1 MRLVSWTQPTRDAK
15 ERVKASQGRV
25 GRGRGVA
32 TATRVLV
39 LAGLFVGLLLLPGT
53 EHLGTTAQAVGDPV
67 IATAGDIACDPSNS
81 NFNGGNGSSSSC
93 AEKAT
98 SDLLLGIAPVAVLNL
113 GDNQYYCGSAEA
125 YQQSYDPSWGRLKS
139 ITHPSV
145 GNHEFLTSGGTG
157 CTTANQGAAGYY
169 SYFGSAAGSP
179 GQGYYSYD
187 VGTWHL
193 IALNSNCGDA
203 GGCSASSPQGRWLE
217 NDLATHT
224 NYCTL
229 AYWHIPLYS
238 SGGRA
243 NNNSK
248 TFWTALYNHDA
259 DLVISAHDHT
269 YERFAP
275 QDPNGNLNLARGMRE
290 FIVGSGGANH
300 TSFTTIFPN
309 SEIRNSDTFGV
320 LKLTLHPTSY
330 DWQFAP
336 VPGKTFT
343 DSGTQACHGSV
354 PDAGPPSQPQNL
366 SATAVS
372 PSQVNLTWSPSTDDI
387 GVAGYNVYQNGTKIA
402 TSSTTGYSDKS
413 VVANNT
419 YTYTVAAYDA
429 VGNVSSQ
436 SSSVAV
442 TTPPDLNPPTAPSN
456 LMASTSQGRVALTWT
471 ASTDDVGVTSYGI
484 LRDGVQ
490 VGSASSTTYTDQ
502 TIAPNT
508 TYTYTVVAFDGAGN
522 ASQPSN
528 SVTLTTPPPQSIFT
542 FTPTDDTYVEQDTP
556 TTNYGKSTQMT
567 ADNSP
572 VKHLLVKFVV
582 SGVGSR
588 PIVHATLR
596 LSCVNSS
603 GVGGTF
609 FAVTD
614 NSWLENV
621 VNWNTAPAAST
632 TPITTL
638 GRVTA
643 GLTYDVDVTSQITG
657 DGTYSFEATSTSTD
671 GAYYSTK
678 EGAGAPNL
686 IVTLG

>member
-1 MRLVSWTQPTRDAK
+1 
-15 ERVKASQGRV
+15 
-25 GRGRGVA
+25 
-32 TATRVLV
+32 VLV
-39 LAGLFVGLLLLPGT
+39 LAGLLVGLLTLPGT
-53 EHLGTTAQAVGDPV
+53 EHLGTTAKAVGDPV
-67 IATAGDIACDPSNS
+67 IAAAGDIACDPTNS

-93 AEKAT
+93 AQKAT
-98 SDLLLGIAPVAVLNL
+98 SDLLLGIAPAAVLNL
-113 GDNQYYCGSAEA
+113 GDNQYYCGGLPA

-157 CTTANQGAAGYY
+157 CDASNAGATGYY
-169 SYFGSAAGSP
+169 SYFGSAAGSK

-203 GGCSASSPQGRWLE
+203 GGCSATSPQGKWLE
-217 NDLATHT
+217 NDLATHS

-248 TFWTALYNHDA
+248 TFWTSLFNHDA
-259 DLVISAHDHT
+259 DLIISAHDHT

-275 QDPNGNLNLARGMRE
+275 QDPNGNLNTTRGIRE

-309 SEIRNSDTFGV
+309 SEVRNSDTFGV

-330 DWQFAP
+330 DWQFMP

-354 PDAGPPSQPQNL
+354 PDAGPPTQPQNL
-366 SATAVS
+366 TATAMA
-372 PSQVNLTWSPSTDDI
+372 PGQVNLTWSASTDDI
-387 GVAGYNVYQNGTKIA
+387 GVAGYNVYRNGTKVA
-402 TSSTTGYSDKS
+402 TSSTTSYVDKG
-413 VVANNT
+413 VVANNS

-429 VGNVSSQ
+429 VGNVSTQ
-436 SSSVAV
+436 SSSATV
-442 TTPPDLNPPTAPSN
+442 TTPPDLTPPTAPSN
-456 LMASTSQGRVALTWT
+456 LMASVSQGRVALTWT

-490 VGSASSTTYTDQ
+490 IGSATSTAYTDQ
-502 TIAPNT
+502 TTAPNT

-528 SVTLTTPPPQSIFT
+528 SVTLTTPPPQTTFT
-542 FTPTDDTYVEQDTP
+542 FTPSDDTYVEQDTP
-556 TTNYGKSTQMT
+556 TTNYGKATQVI

-588 PIVHATLR
+588 PIVNATLQ
-596 LSCVNSS
+596 LNCVNSS

-609 FAVTD
+609 FLLPD
-614 NSWLENV
+614 NSWLENA
-621 VNWNTAPAAST
+621 VNWNTAPTAST
-632 TPITTL
+632 TPIATL

-643 GLTYDVDVTSQITG
+643 GLTYNVDVTSQITG

-671 GAYYSTK
+671 GAYYSSK
-678 EGAGAPNL
+678 EGASAPSL